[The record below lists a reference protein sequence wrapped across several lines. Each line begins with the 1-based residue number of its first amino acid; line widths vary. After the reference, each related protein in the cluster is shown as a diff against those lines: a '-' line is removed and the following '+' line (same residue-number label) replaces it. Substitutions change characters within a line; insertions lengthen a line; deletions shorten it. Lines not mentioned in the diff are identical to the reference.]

1 MAKKSTR
8 TYPLTPRQREVAT
21 LSALLLSPTD
31 IAERTGYS
39 VWSVRAILKRPD
51 VQDIVLSL
59 QADRASRMSETLL
72 QRLMDDGPRNL
83 ERIFELRD
91 QDENLSVAKGAAELL
106 LERQL
111 PRITRHQED
120 RHVHIHLSREEL
132 AEGQRVLKEAAA
144 IPIEDFTVES

>member
-8 TYPLTPRQREVAT
+8 TSPLTPRQREVAT